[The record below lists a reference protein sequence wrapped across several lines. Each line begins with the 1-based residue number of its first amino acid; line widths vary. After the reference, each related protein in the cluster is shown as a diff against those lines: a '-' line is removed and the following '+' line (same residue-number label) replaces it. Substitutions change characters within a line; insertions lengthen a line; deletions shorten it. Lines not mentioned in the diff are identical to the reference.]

1 MIRSKIETYQE
12 TENMTQTKENRQQI
26 EFNLDMI
33 QMLKLVSKILK
44 KLINHDKGHKRKYI
58 HSQ

>member
-1 MIRSKIETYQE
+1 
-12 TENMTQTKENRQQI
+12 MTQTKENRQKI